1 MLAQGWRIP
10 AALRHR
16 SCSSNLCP
24 PWQRGGGKRDFTSPR
39 HCGRG
44 MALGCSSPLLPQ
56 RGRLGCTQA
65 SWTCFF
71 GGFLGGSWA
80 GFEDVQRKM
89 CLILVIAGRSE
100 VCWVQSLLVWRMQS
114 AAGHGMMAFDYS
126 PVFWRENHLF
136 LQCCQVSGGLRC
148 GCRGYSCPGVPP
160 ASGSGCFHRG
170 QGQQRLQ
177 VRQKT

>member
-1 MLAQGWRIP
+1 MW
-10 AALRHR
+10 HR

-100 VCWVQSLLVWRMQS
+100 VCWVQILFVWRMQS

-126 PVFWRENHLF
+126 PVFWRRRPSLSPV
-136 LQCCQVSGGLRC
+136 L
-148 GCRGYSCPGVPP
+148 PGFRWAAVRVRRVQLPWGP
-160 ASGSGCFHRG
+160 TCER
-170 QGQQRLQ
+170 QRLLPQ
-177 VRQKT
+177 GTGTAAFTSPTKYLKFKQ